1 MLLIE
6 KKESQ
11 IKIQPWV
18 RANRPSNNWAQVTM
32 DSVRNFKHGMKGLSL
47 NPDISN
53 ASCNVS
59 YFSGD
64 FIFQGKKYRE
74 INEN

>member
-18 RANRPSNNWAQVTM
+18 MANRPSNNWAQVTM
-32 DSVRNFKHGMKGLSL
+32 DSVRNFKHGMK
-47 NPDISN
+47 ND
-53 ASCNVS
+53 
-59 YFSGD
+59 
-64 FIFQGKKYRE
+64 
-74 INEN
+74 